1 LIKMFEKVLIANR
14 GEIAVRILRACKDL
28 GIQTVAVYSTADKEA
43 MHVKMADESVC
54 IGPSQSKES
63 YLNIPSIIAACEIS
77 GADAVHPG
85 YGFLSENSSFVEKL
99 NAHNISFIGPSSN
112 HIKTMGDKILAKK
125 TAEEYGIPVIPG
137 SDGEVKNLEEAT
149 RTGEKIGYPIIIK
162 ASAGGGGR
170 GMVVVHNA
178 DDLEASIKK
187 AKTEADKSFDN
198 DTIYIEKYLQNP
210 KHIEIQIIGDNF
222 GNMIHLGE
230 RDCSMQRRNQ
240 KLLEETPSKVID
252 SKTRNYIGELTVN
265 ALTKIGY
272 SGVGTVEYLYEDNK
286 FYFMEMNTRLQVEH
300 PVTEEIT
307 NFDLVKEQI
316 LVAANQKLF
325 KKQSEIKFFGHSIEC
340 RINAED
346 PVNFIPSPGKIINFH
361 APGGP
366 GIRVDSGCYS
376 GITIPPYYDSMI
388 AKLIVFG
395 EDRDSCLARLERALG
410 EFVIEGIKT
419 TIPFYL
425 DIIKEEEFLNG
436 TYDIHW
442 VENHMKN
449 KQ

>member
-1 LIKMFEKVLIANR
+1 MFEKVLIANR

-137 SDGEVKNLEEAT
+137 SDGEVKDLEEAT
-149 RTGEKIGYPIIIK
+149 QTGEKIGYPIIIK

-252 SKTRNYIGELTVN
+252 NKTRNYIGELTVN

-316 LVAANQKLF
+316 LVAANQKLL

-361 APGGP
+361 TPGGP
-366 GIRVDSGCYS
+366 GVRVDSGCYS

-395 EDRDSCLARLERALG
+395 EDRDSCLARLERALD
-410 EFVIEGIKT
+410 EFVVEGIKT

>member
-1 LIKMFEKVLIANR
+1 MFEKVLIANR

-28 GIQTVAVYSTADKEA
+28 GIQTVAVYSTADEEA

-54 IGPSQSKES
+54 IGPPQSKES

-137 SDGEVKNLEEAT
+137 SDGEVKDLEEAT

-252 SKTRNYIGELTVN
+252 GKTRNYIGELTVN

-316 LVAANQKLF
+316 LVAANQKLL

-361 APGGP
+361 TPGGP

>member
-1 LIKMFEKVLIANR
+1 MFEKVLIANR

-28 GIQTVAVYSTADKEA
+28 GIQTVAVYSIADKEA

-137 SDGEVKNLEEAT
+137 SDGEVKDLEEAT

-316 LVAANQKLF
+316 LVAANQKLL

-361 APGGP
+361 TPGGP

-449 KQ
+449 KK

>member
-1 LIKMFEKVLIANR
+1 MFQKILIANR
-14 GEIAVRILRACKDL
+14 GEIAIRILRACKDL
-28 GIQTVAVYSTADKEA
+28 EIEKVAVYSTADKNA

-54 IGPSQSKES
+54 IGPRQSKNS

-85 YGFLSENSSFVEKL
+85 YGFLSENASFVEKL
-99 NAHNISFIGPSSN
+99 NAHHISFIGPSAN

-125 TAEEYGIPVIPG
+125 TAEKYGLPVIPG
-137 SDGEVKNLEEAT
+137 SDGEVKDITEAKKIA
-149 RTGEKIGYPIIIK
+149 ENIGYPIIIK

-170 GMVVVHNA
+170 GMVVVHDA
-178 DDLEASIKK
+178 DDLEVSIKK
-187 AKTEADKSFDN
+187 AKNEADKSFDN
-198 DTIYIEKYLQNP
+198 DTVYIEKYLQNP

-252 SKTRNYIGELTVN
+252 KKTREYIGSLTVN
-265 ALTKIGY
+265 ALSKIGY
-272 SGVGTVEYLYEDNK
+272 TGVGTIEYLYENNE

-316 LVAANQKLF
+316 LVASNNKLL
-325 KKQSEIKFFGHSIEC
+325 KKQNDIKFFGHSIEC

-346 PVNFIPSPGKIINFH
+346 PVNFIPSPGKIDNFH
-361 APGGP
+361 TPGGP
-366 GIRVDSGCYS
+366 GIRIDSGCYS

-395 EDRDSCLARLERALG
+395 DSREACLARLERALG
-410 EFVIEGIKT
+410 EFVVEGIKT

-425 DIIKEEEFLNG
+425 NIIKEKEFLDG

-442 VENHMKN
+442 VEEHMKR
-449 KQ
+449 K

>member
-1 LIKMFEKVLIANR
+1 MFEKVLIANR

-137 SDGEVKNLEEAT
+137 SDGEVKDLEEAT

-316 LVAANQKLF
+316 LVAANQKLL

-361 APGGP
+361 TPGGP

-395 EDRDSCLARLERALG
+395 EDRDSCLARLERALD
-410 EFVIEGIKT
+410 EFVVEGIKT

>member
-1 LIKMFEKVLIANR
+1 MFEKILIANR

-28 GIQTVAVYSTADKEA
+28 GIQTVSVYSTADKDA

-54 IGPSQSKES
+54 IGPPQSKES
-63 YLNIPSIIAACEIS
+63 YLNIPSIIAACEVS
-77 GADAVHPG
+77 GAEAVHPG
-85 YGFLSENSSFVEKL
+85 YGFLSENASFVEKL
-99 NAHNISFIGPSSN
+99 SAHNIDFIGPKAD

-125 TAEEYGIPVIPG
+125 TAEKYGLPVIPG
-137 SDGEVKNLEEAT
+137 SNGEVKNHEDA
-149 RTGEKIGYPIIIK
+149 KSIAKSIGYPIIIK

-170 GMVVVHNA
+170 GMVVVYNEK
-178 DDLEASIKK
+178 DIEDSIKK

-198 DTIYIEKYLQNP
+198 DTVYIEKYLKNP

-240 KLLEETPSKVID
+240 KLLEETPSKIID
-252 SKTRNYIGELTVN
+252 QNTRDYIGNLTVE
-265 ALTKIGY
+265 ALKKIKY
-272 SGVGTVEYLYEDNK
+272 SGAGTVEYLYENNE

-307 NFDLVKEQI
+307 KFDLVKEQI
-316 LVAANQKLF
+316 RIAYNSKISKNQNG
-325 KKQSEIKFFGHSIEC
+325 IKFNGHSIEC

-346 PVNFIPSPGKIINFH
+346 PVSFMPSPGKIINFH

-366 GIRVDSGCYS
+366 GVRVDSGCYS

-388 AKLIVFG
+388 AKLIIYG
-395 EDRDSCLARLERALG
+395 EDRDTCIARLERALG
-410 EFVIEGIKT
+410 EFVVEGIKT
-419 TIPFYL
+419 TIPFYQEIL
-425 DIIKEEEFLNG
+425 KEEEFLNG
-436 TYDIHW
+436 NYDIHW
-442 VENHMKN
+442 VENYMEN
-449 KQ
+449 KK

>member
-1 LIKMFEKVLIANR
+1 MFEKVLIANR

-137 SDGEVKNLEEAT
+137 SDGEVKDLEEAT

-316 LVAANQKLF
+316 LVAANQKLL

>member
-1 LIKMFEKVLIANR
+1 MFEKVLIANR

-137 SDGEVKNLEEAT
+137 SDGEVKDLEEAT

-198 DTIYIEKYLQNP
+198 DTIYIEKYLQHP

-252 SKTRNYIGELTVN
+252 NKTRNYIGELTVN

-316 LVAANQKLF
+316 LVAANQKLL

-361 APGGP
+361 TPGGP
-366 GIRVDSGCYS
+366 GVRVDSGCYS

>member
-1 LIKMFEKVLIANR
+1 MFEKVLIANR

-137 SDGEVKNLEEAT
+137 SDGEVKDLEEAT
-149 RTGEKIGYPIIIK
+149 QTGEKIGYPIIIK

-170 GMVVVHNA
+170 GMVVVHNV

-316 LVAANQKLF
+316 LVAANQKLL

-361 APGGP
+361 TPGGP
-366 GIRVDSGCYS
+366 GVRVDSGCYS

>member
-1 LIKMFEKVLIANR
+1 MFEKVLIANR

-28 GIQTVAVYSTADKEA
+28 GIQTVAVYSIADKEA

-137 SDGEVKNLEEAT
+137 SDGEVKDLEEAT

-198 DTIYIEKYLQNP
+198 DTIYIEKYLQHP

-316 LVAANQKLF
+316 LVAANQKLL

-361 APGGP
+361 TPGGP

-410 EFVIEGIKT
+410 EFVVEGIKT

>member
-1 LIKMFEKVLIANR
+1 MFEKVLIANR

-137 SDGEVKNLEEAT
+137 SDGEVKDLEEAT

-316 LVAANQKLF
+316 LVAANQKLL

-361 APGGP
+361 TPGGP
-366 GIRVDSGCYS
+366 GVRVDSGCYS

>member
-1 LIKMFEKVLIANR
+1 MFEKVLIANR

-137 SDGEVKNLEEAT
+137 SDGEVKDLEEAT

-316 LVAANQKLF
+316 LVAANQKLL

-361 APGGP
+361 TPGGP
-366 GIRVDSGCYS
+366 GVRVDSGCYS

-410 EFVIEGIKT
+410 EFVVEGIKT

>member
-1 LIKMFEKVLIANR
+1 MFQKILIANR
-14 GEIAVRILRACKDL
+14 GEIAIRILRACKDL
-28 GIQTVAVYSTADKEA
+28 GIETVAVYSTADKDA

-54 IGPSQSKES
+54 IGPPQSKNS

-85 YGFLSENSSFVEKL
+85 YGFLSENASFVEKL
-99 NAHNISFIGPSSN
+99 NAHHIFFIGPSAS

-125 TAEEYGIPVIPG
+125 TAEKYGLPVIPG
-137 SDGEVKNLEEAT
+137 SDGEVKDIAEAKKIS
-149 RTGEKIGYPIIIK
+149 ENIGYPIIIK

-178 DDLEASIKK
+178 NDLEASIKK
-187 AKTEADKSFDN
+187 AKNEADKSFDN
-198 DTIYIEKYLQNP
+198 DTVYIEKYLQNP

-252 SKTRNYIGELTVN
+252 QKTREHIGDLTVN
-265 ALTKIGY
+265 ALSKIGY
-272 SGVGTVEYLYEDNK
+272 TGVGTIEYLYENNE

-316 LVAANQKLF
+316 LVASNNKLL
-325 KKQSEIKFFGHSIEC
+325 KKQDDIKFFGHSIEC

-346 PVNFIPSPGKIINFH
+346 PVNFIPSPGKIVNFH
-361 APGGP
+361 TPGGP

-395 EDRDSCLARLERALG
+395 DSRESCLARLERALG
-410 EFVIEGIKT
+410 EFVVEGIKT

-425 DIIKEEEFLNG
+425 NIIKEKEFLDG

-442 VENHMKN
+442 VEDHMK
-449 KQ
+449 KK